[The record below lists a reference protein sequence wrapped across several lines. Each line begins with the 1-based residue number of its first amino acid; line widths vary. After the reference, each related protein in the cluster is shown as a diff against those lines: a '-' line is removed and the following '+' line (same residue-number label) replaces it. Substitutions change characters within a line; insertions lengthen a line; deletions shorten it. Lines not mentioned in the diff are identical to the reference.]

1 MKSNEIAILNHHS
14 ISITSTAR
22 CQQRH
27 VDQDLPL
34 DGVVPGEGWWRR
46 SLKDYAQRF
55 RVKVKVHLEGATTRR
70 GCQVIIQRPNHWL
83 VVTGTM
89 EFYDFPIILG
99 MIIPTDFHSM
109 IFQRGGEKPPTS
121 SHQGWTEKLGKS
133 GCLDLAGTSPEN
145 GRRMDGQN
153 FYWDRRFRG
162 EVFNEYIYILI
173 NNII

>member
-1 MKSNEIAILNHHS
+1 MKSNEITILNHHS
-14 ISITSTAR
+14 ISITATAR

-70 GCQVIIQRPNHWL
+70 GCLGIIQRPNHWL

-89 EFYDFPIILG
+89 EFWMTFRLSHHIGNDHPNWR
-99 MIIPTDFHSM
+99 THSM

-121 SHQGWTEKLGKS
+121 SHQGWTKKLGKS

-162 EVFNEYIYILI
+162 EVFNEY
-173 NNII
+173 